1 MAEINAGLGS
11 LAELKAFLLAASMA
25 GAGDTANDANLTRIG
40 LGVAGMFEEHCN
52 RTWAYDAAAVTEFP
66 ANRSFILAKRYP
78 LNLAVPL
85 IVERSDSLVGG
96 VQVWTPIPDGA
107 YNVAAD
113 TGIVYLAG
121 YQGSYLSRIRLTSAG
136 GFWWEGLDANPIPP
150 AGAAV
155 VPPALKL
162 AWLIQCQALW
172 TVRDDLGIAIAGT
185 QAGQQP
191 SLTLPAYD
199 LVPEV
204 ANTLHDFIR
213 YSMSG

>member
-11 LAELKAFLLAASMA
+11 LAELKAFLLAASMSGVA
-25 GAGDTANDANLTRIG
+25 DTANDANLTRIG

-52 RTWAYDAAAVTEFP
+52 RVWAYDAAAKDEFS
-66 ANRSFILAKRYP
+66 ANRSFLVARRYP

-85 IVERSDSLVGG
+85 VVERCDSLVAG

-107 YNVAAD
+107 YNVSAEA
-113 TGIVYLAG
+113 GIVYLAG
-121 YQGSYLSRIRLTSAG
+121 YQGNYLSRVRLTSAG
-136 GFWWEGLDANPIPP
+136 GFWWLGLDANLTPP

-155 VPPALKL
+155 VPDGLKL

-172 TVRDDLGIAIAGT
+172 TVRDDLGIAIAG
-185 QAGQQP
+185 QRAGDQP

-204 ANTLHDFIR
+204 ANTLRDFVR
-213 YSMSG
+213 YQMSG